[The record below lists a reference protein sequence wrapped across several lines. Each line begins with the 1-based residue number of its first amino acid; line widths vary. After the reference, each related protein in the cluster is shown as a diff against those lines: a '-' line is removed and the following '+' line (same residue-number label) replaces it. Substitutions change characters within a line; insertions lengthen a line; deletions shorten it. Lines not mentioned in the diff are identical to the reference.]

1 MNLTIQTVDPST
13 RTWEGPKGTIEFIS
27 GQFTDGSG
35 WSLGA
40 KPENAQKRIAE
51 LSALIGQPGDY
62 EVEEKP
68 EYQGV
73 KQWKMKSWPG
83 KPVFGGGS
91 KAPRDETGMAIGAAG
106 HDAAVIVAALIHEGV
121 ENAHELY
128 LELYCELVAAIYEN
142 NQQLRAGASP
152 TPSQE
157 KDGAIQTSAAG
168 TGVEMTPPPVSNQ
181 SEAGKAAGRKP
192 SVGNGA
198 ASDSEWGAKP
208 EAGEGTGNA
217 PCSHKLW
224 TEFKPDNET
233 PLPKGFRRCTTC
245 GETWKA

>member
-40 KPENAQKRIAE
+40 KPENAQKRIVE
-51 LSALIGQPGDY
+51 LCSLIGKPGEY

-142 NQQLRAGASP
+142 NQQLRAALP
-152 TPSQE
+152 TSPSQVSTE
-157 KDGAIQTSAAG
+157 ASAAG
-168 TGVEMTPPPVSNQ
+168 TGVSTPPVSNT
-181 SEAGKAAGRKP
+181 SETHKKAAGRKP
-192 SVGNGA
+192 DVGNGGV
-198 ASDSEWGAKP
+198 SDEWGAKP
-208 EAGEGTGNA
+208 EILGEGTGDA

-224 TEFKPDNET
+224 TEFRPDNET
-233 PLPKGFRRCTTC
+233 KLPKGFRRCTDC
-245 GETWKA
+245 GKTWKA

>member
-83 KPVFGGGS
+83 KPTFGGGS

-106 HDAAVIVAALIHEGV
+106 HDAAVIVAAFVGV
-121 ENAHELY
+121 GKFKEAGDAY
-128 LELYCELVAAIYEN
+128 YEYARLTKEIFKH
-142 NQQLRAGASP
+142 NQTLRS
-152 TPSQE
+152 
-157 KDGAIQTSAAG
+157 SA
-168 TGVEMTPPPVSNQ
+168 TLPVSSAETGAGSGPPEPHTSNPAPTT
-181 SEAGKAAGRKP
+181 SETHKKAAGRKP
-192 SVGNGA
+192 DVGNGGV
-198 ASDSEWGAKP
+198 SDEWGAKP
-208 EAGEGTGNA
+208 EILGEGTGDA

-224 TEFKPDNET
+224 TEFRPDNET
-233 PLPKGFRRCTTC
+233 KLPKGFRRCTDC
-245 GETWKA
+245 GKTWKA